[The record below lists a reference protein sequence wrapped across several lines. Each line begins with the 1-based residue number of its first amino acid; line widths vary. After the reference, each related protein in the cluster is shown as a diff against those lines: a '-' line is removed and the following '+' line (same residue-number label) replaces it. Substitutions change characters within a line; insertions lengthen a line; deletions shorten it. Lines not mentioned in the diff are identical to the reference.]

1 VAGHALRCERLA
13 DRCGLGGECALA
25 GFDGVDAPRRHR
37 WAKGEVPK
45 TILARFAKPRSVG
58 AHLDLMLPR
67 YQSGEVGHSG
77 PISKH
82 GDALLRSYLLE
93 GAGVMLNHVTQR
105 WPL

>member
-1 VAGHALRCERLA
+1 V
-13 DRCGLGGECALA
+13 LA
-25 GFDGVDAPRRHR
+25 GLDGVDASRRDR
-37 WAKGEVPK
+37 WAKVEVPK
-45 TILARFAKPRSVG
+45 AIFARFTKPRSVG
-58 AHLDLMLPR
+58 AHLDLTLPG
-67 YQSGEVGHSG
+67 YQSGEVGHGG